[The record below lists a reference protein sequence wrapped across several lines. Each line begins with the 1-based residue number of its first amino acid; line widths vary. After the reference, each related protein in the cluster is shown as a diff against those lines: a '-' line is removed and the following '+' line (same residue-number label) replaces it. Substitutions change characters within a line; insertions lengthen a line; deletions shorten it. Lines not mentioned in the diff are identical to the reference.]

1 MTERRR
7 VHYSGHVQGVSF
19 RYTTVSIARRYRVAG
34 FVQNL
39 ADGRVVVVAEGEA
52 AELDPFLRDVAETM
66 AVYVRDSHVELG
78 PPTGEFSGFGV
89 RY

>member
-7 VHYSGHVQGVSF
+7 VHYSGHVQGVGF
-19 RYTTVSIARRYRVAG
+19 RYTTAAIARRYRVSG

-52 AELDPFLRDVAETM
+52 AELDRFLQDVAETM
-66 AVYVRDSHVELG
+66 ADFVRDSQADLG
-78 PPTGEFSGFGV
+78 PATGEFSGFGV